1 MIFSKK
7 NLPPN
12 YYVYAYLRTAD
23 LTPYYIGKGKG
34 RRAYSKN
41 RSIHFPSDKSRIVF
55 YQTGLKEE
63 DAFLLE
69 KLYIK
74 LFGRKDLGTG
84 VLYNMTDGGDGAS
97 GIIKSDKTRIKTSD
111 SLKKLWQNEEYRKLI
126 DKRIQKMLQRLDL
139 IDKNCKQFIVK

>member
-1 MIFSKK
+1 MSTIYS
-7 NLPPN
+7 
-12 YYVYAYLRTAD
+12 YYVYAYLRKD
-23 LTPYYIGKGKG
+23 NTPYYIGKGKG

-111 SLKKLWQNEEYRKLI
+111 SLKKLWQNEEYRKQHLCTKSACSLGGKI
-126 DKRIQKMLQRLDL
+126 RTKQKAEQYKLG
-139 IDKNCKQFIVK
+139 IKQ